1 MDPEMN
7 EIDILENIL
16 EVETGEAGE
25 DESMAGEAS
34 EAGLKPKSR
43 QEIESIVQAA
53 IGDAV
58 DFIEGEISQD
68 RIKAQRYYDG
78 QVDIGYEDGR
88 SKVVA
93 TKVRDTVR
101 AVKPSLMR
109 VFLSTSKPVEFT
121 PKGPED
127 VASAEQATSFIHHE
141 FGRLNGYRVLNDAF
155 HDALVKKQGIAKA
168 YWLTTTSAD
177 IYTFTDLSDDEYT
190 YLLDDDSVTVIEH
203 SVEYSMSID
212 MNGMEVEAPV
222 HSVKLS
228 RQKEKGEMRIESVP
242 PEEFFINRDAR
253 TLQDAYIVAHR
264 TEMRAGDLIAMGFE
278 PEDVLKMGSLD
289 DGSEMTEA
297 EVFERRGYSSDQSDE
312 DINDPTMRNVTVTEA
327 YMRIDVDGTGVPVLH
342 KILCGGTSYE
352 MLDYEPI
359 DEVPFAKFEIDPE
372 PHAFYGRSLA
382 EIVIDD
388 QDAATSI
395 LRGVLDNVAMVN
407 TPRLSVVEN
416 QANMDD
422 VLNNEVGGIIRMRQP
437 GAVMPLSIPFTAGQ
451 TLSALSYLDSMVETR
466 TGVTRA
472 SMGLDPDAMQS
483 TTKAAV
489 TATVQAAA
497 GQVEVMVRNLAD
509 GMKDL
514 FGIMLR
520 LYAKNIDEDQMM
532 RFNGS
537 FVPVDPRVW
546 NTSMDVSI
554 NVGLGTGREEE
565 KTMGLNQAL
574 QMQTMVYQ
582 TYGPQNGLVSLTNIR
597 NTLGDLLAASGVR
610 NVDRYFAPITPEI
623 EAQMLQMQQ
632 QAQAEQGQAA
642 DPNAA
647 FLQAEQIKAQ
657 VKMQSDMAKLQLDA
671 QKAASND
678 DLQRDKMAQDLLV
691 EAAKVYGQYGTSVDV
706 ARVQAEQDKVRMI
719 GGMAQGNMQQ

>member
-16 EVETGEAGE
+16 EAEMGEASE
-25 DESMAGEAS
+25 DESMEAAPS
-34 EAGLKPKSR
+34 DTGLKPKSR

-58 DFIEGEISQD
+58 DFVESEISDD

-78 QVDIGYEDGR
+78 QVDIGHEDGR

-109 VFLSTSKPVEFT
+109 IFLSTAKPVEYT

-141 FGRLNGYRVLNDAF
+141 FNRLNGYGALNDAF
-155 HDALVKKQGIAKA
+155 HDALVKKQGIIKA
-168 YWLTTTSAD
+168 YWMTYPSAE
-177 IYTFTDLSDDEYT
+177 IYTFSDLSDDEYT
-190 YLLDDDSVTVIEH
+190 YLIADDGVVVIEH
-203 SVEYSMSID
+203 SVEYSIELD
-212 MNGMEVEAPV
+212 MNGMEVEAPI

-228 RQKEKGEMRIESVP
+228 RQQEKGELCVESVP

-253 TLQDAYIVAHR
+253 TLEDAYIVAHR

-278 PEDVLKMGSLD
+278 PEDVINLGSLD
-289 DGSEMTEA
+289 SGSEMTEA

-312 DINDPTMRNVTVTEA
+312 DVSDPSMRSVTVTEA
-327 YMRIDVDGTGVPVLH
+327 YMRIDADGTGIPVLH
-342 KILCGGTSYE
+342 KITCGGTAYE
-352 MLDYEPI
+352 MLDYEI
-359 DEVPFAKFEIDPE
+359 CDEIPFAKFEIDPE

-395 LRGVLDNVAMVN
+395 LRGILDNVAMTN
-407 TPRLSVVEN
+407 NPRLAVVEG
-416 QANMDD
+416 QVDIDD
-422 VLNNEVGGIIRMRQP
+422 VLNNEIGAVVRMRQP
-437 GAVMPLSIPFTAGQ
+437 GAVQDLTVPFVAGQ
-451 TLSALSYLDSMVETR
+451 TLGALGYLDSMVETR

-489 TATVQAAA
+489 QATVQAAA
-497 GQVEVMVRNLAD
+497 GQVEVMVRNLAE
-509 GMKDL
+509 GVKDL

-520 LYAKNIDEDQMM
+520 LYAKNVDEEQMM
-532 RFNGS
+532 RLNGS

-546 NTSMDVSI
+546 NTSMDVAI

-565 KTMGLNQAL
+565 KMMGLNQAL

-582 TYGPQNGLVSLTNIR
+582 TYGPQNGLVSMTNIR
-597 NTLGDLLAASGVR
+597 NTLADLLAASGVR
-610 NVDRYFAPITPEI
+610 NADRYFAPITPEI
-623 EAQMLQMQQ
+623 EAQMLQAQ
-632 QAQAEQGQAA
+632 QAAQEQQGQAS

-647 FLQAEQIKAQ
+647 FLQAEQMKAQ
-657 VKMQSDMAKLQLDA
+657 TKMQTDMAKLQLDA
-671 QKAASND
+671 QKAASDD
-678 DLQRDKMAQDLLV
+678 DLKRDKMAQDLLV
-691 EAAKVYGQYGTSVDV
+691 DAAKIYGQYGTAVDV

-719 GGMAQGNMQQ
+719 GGMAQGGAQ

>member
-7 EIDILENIL
+7 EIEILGSILEA
-16 EVETGEAGE
+16 ETGE
-25 DESMAGEAS
+25 DEAPEAEATEAS
-34 EAGLKPKSR
+34 LKPKTR
-43 QEIESIVQAA
+43 TEIESIVQAA
-53 IGDAV
+53 IGAAV
-58 DFIEGEISQD
+58 DFVESEISQN

-78 QVDIGYEDGR
+78 KVDIGHESGR

-109 VFLSTSKPVEFT
+109 IFLSTAKPVEFT

-127 VASAEQATSFIHHE
+127 VAAAEQATSFMHHE
-141 FGRLNGYRVLNDAF
+141 FERLNGYRVLNDVF

-168 YWLTTTSAD
+168 YWMTYPTAE
-177 IYTFTDLSDDEYT
+177 IFTFSDLSDDEYT
-190 YLLDDDSVTVIEH
+190 YLLDADDVTVIEH
-203 SVEYSMSID
+203 SVEYSMDID
-212 MNGMEVEAPV
+212 QSGMEVEAPA
-222 HSVKLS
+222 HSVKIS
-228 RQKEKGEMRIESVP
+228 RQKEKGELCIESVP

-278 PEDVLKMGSLD
+278 PEDILKLGSLD
-289 DGSEMTEA
+289 SGSEMTEA
-297 EVFERRGYSSDQSDE
+297 EVFERRGYSSDQSDQ
-312 DINDPTMRNVTVTEA
+312 DVNDPSMRNVTVTEC
-327 YMRIDVDGTGVPVLH
+327 YMRIDIEGTGVPVLH
-342 KILCGGTSYE
+342 KILCGGTAYE
-352 MLDYEPI
+352 MLDYEPC
-359 DEVPFAKFEIDPE
+359 DEIPFSKFEIDPE

-395 LRGVLDNVAMVN
+395 LRGILDNVAMTN
-407 TPRLSVVEN
+407 NPRLAIVEGQVN
-416 QANMDD
+416 IDD
-422 VLNNEVGGIIRMRQP
+422 VMNNEIGAIVRMRQP
-437 GAVMPLSIPFTAGQ
+437 GAVQDLTVPFVAGQ
-451 TLSALSYLDSMVETR
+451 TLGALQYLDSLVETK

-509 GMKDL
+509 GVKDL

-520 LYAKNIDEDQMM
+520 LYSKNVDEDQMM
-532 RFNGS
+532 RLNGA
-537 FVPVDPRVW
+537 FIPVDPRVW
-546 NTSMDVSI
+546 DASMDVSI

-565 KTMGLNQAL
+565 KMMGLNQAL

-582 TYGPQNGLVSLTNIR
+582 TYGPQNGLVSMTNIR
-597 NTLGDLLAASGVR
+597 NTLADLLAATGIR
-610 NVDRYFAPITPEI
+610 NADRYFAPITPEI
-623 EAQMLQMQQ
+623 EAQMLQAQQ
-632 QAQAEQGQAA
+632 QAQAQQGPAA

-657 VKMQSDMAKLQLDA
+657 VKMQSDTAKLQLDA
-671 QKAASND
+671 QKAAAED
-678 DLQRDKMAQDLLV
+678 DLKRDQMAQDLLV
-691 EAAKVYGQYGTSVDV
+691 NAAKIYGEYGTSVDV
-706 ARVQAEQDKVRMI
+706 ARVQAEQDKMRMI
-719 GGMAQGNMQQ
+719 GGMAQGVQQ